1 MCTGHA
7 NNPNHV
13 RTCNILKSARGR
25 VHVGGTYP
33 TVTHERSLLVHLGA
47 RMETKTPEVELI
59 SERITT
65 FERLLS
71 ADEAAAHLRI
81 HPKTL
86 QRMARLGHVPGIR
99 IGKYWR
105 FHLSKLDAWVRSLEN
120 VSSQPFRVK

>member
-1 MCTGHA
+1 M
-7 NNPNHV
+7 
-13 RTCNILKSARGR
+13 
-25 VHVGGTYP
+25 
-33 TVTHERSLLVHLGA
+33 
-47 RMETKTPEVELI
+47 KTSEAELI
-59 SERITT
+59 SGHNTI
-65 FERLLS
+65 FEKLLS
-71 ADEAAAHLRI
+71 ADEAATHLRI